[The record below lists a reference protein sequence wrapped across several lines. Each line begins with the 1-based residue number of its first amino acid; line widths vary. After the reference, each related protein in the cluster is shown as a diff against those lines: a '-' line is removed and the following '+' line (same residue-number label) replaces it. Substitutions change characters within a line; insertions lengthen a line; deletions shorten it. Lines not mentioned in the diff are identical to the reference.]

1 VTSRRLTVFGVAIAA
16 VFAVTPIA
24 AQQPQQQLPADKLEI
39 SAFAV
44 NMSNIAT
51 GANAVVAITV
61 SQWSTEEERARLI
74 DTMLTKGSD
83 ALLRQL
89 QKAPVKGRFRI
100 PGQRQPDPH
109 HLALGLDIRYARQT
123 PLPEGGR
130 RIILAMDRYIGMAEA
145 RNQPRSIDYP
155 FTLMEIRVDKDGK
168 GEGKMAIATK
178 ISFDKKKNAI
188 ELENYSSEP
197 VRLNNVEV
205 KVKS

>member
-1 VTSRRLTVFGVAIAA
+1 MTSRQLTWFGVTVAA
-16 VFAVTPIA
+16 LFVVVRIE
-24 AQQPQQQLPADKLEI
+24 AQAPQQQLPADKLEI

-61 SQWSTEEERARLI
+61 NQWSTQEERARLI
-74 DTMLTKGSD
+74 ETMLTKGSD